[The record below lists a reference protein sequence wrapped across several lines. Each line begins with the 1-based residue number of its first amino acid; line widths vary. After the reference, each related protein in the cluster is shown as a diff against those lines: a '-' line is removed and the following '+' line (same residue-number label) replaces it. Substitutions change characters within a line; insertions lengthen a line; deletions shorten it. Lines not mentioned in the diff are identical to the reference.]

1 MTQQDEQNIQTEGEN
16 EVHNHEVPHVEN
28 EPSVPVK
35 PQPHRF
41 TPPIHGNKFGG
52 GNNFGNHKQRPGRAA
67 QRGR

>member
-1 MTQQDEQNIQTEGEN
+1 MTQHDEQNMNPEGES
-16 EVHNHEVPHVEN
+16 EVQNHEVPHSEN

-52 GNNFGNHKQRPGRAA
+52 TQNFRGNNQRPGRAA

>member
-1 MTQQDEQNIQTEGEN
+1 MTQQDEQNTNPEGET
-16 EVHNHEVPHVEN
+16 EVLNHEVPHLEN

-41 TPPIHGNKFGG
+41 TPPIHGNRFGNTQNFR
-52 GNNFGNHKQRPGRAA
+52 GNNQRPGRAA

>member
-1 MTQQDEQNIQTEGEN
+1 MTQQDEQNTPTQEEN
-16 EVHNHEVPHVEN
+16 EAENQEALHVEN

-41 TPPIHGNKFGG
+41 TPPIHGNRFGNTQNFR
-52 GNNFGNHKQRPGRAA
+52 GNNQRPGRAA